1 VRADRSARRGRLTP
15 SGVAKGAFA
24 ALLGLYVAWW
34 VVSIGIVQAED
45 ENPFI
50 AAKVAP
56 DHPRVQISLAMVY
69 FMLQGGR
76 VPDDRRRAALD
87 ALRRAPLADEPYLL
101 AAVNALATG
110 KNAQGEKL
118 LEETRRR
125 NPRERLARLLLLD
138 RYLREN
144 KVKESVVEMKALGNL
159 VTGASSVL
167 TPALARMAQDPVTA
181 AQMVPMLRGQPKL
194 QEAVLENLV
203 GSGAE
208 PAVVL
213 NVAGPAA
220 HSGASEPWKGALL
233 ARLIGRHDLGGAWNL
248 WKSFT
253 GYRDDGAGKGLY
265 DAGFAGLPG
274 PPPFNWELTGAGP
287 GVAERGDH
295 LLQVDYFGRDTG
307 SLASQLL
314 MLKPGRYRLSFRASG
329 NASGEGAR
337 LVWAVAC
344 DPGDARLLELPVT
357 GVATAPK
364 KFSAVFAV
372 PATGCPA
379 QWLRLSGVA
388 GDVES
393 AQQAAISGLTL
404 VPEGGS

>member
-1 VRADRSARRGRLTP
+1 
-15 SGVAKGAFA
+15 
-24 ALLGLYVAWW
+24 LLGLYLAWW
-34 VVSIGIVQAED
+34 VVSIGVVQAEGE

-50 AAKVAP
+50 AARVAP

-76 VPDDRRRAALD
+76 VPEDRRRAALD

-101 AAVNALATG
+101 AAVDALAAG
-110 KNAQGEKL
+110 RNAQGEKL

-144 KVKESVVEMKALGNL
+144 KVRESVGEMKALGNL

-167 TPALARMAQDPVTA
+167 TPALARMAQDPATA
-181 AQMVPMLRGQPKL
+181 AQMVPMLRAQPKL

-203 GSGAE
+203 ASGAE

-220 HSGASEPWKGALL
+220 HSGASESWKAALL
-233 ARLIGRHDLGGAWNL
+233 ARLIGRHDLGGAWDL
-248 WKSFT
+248 WKRFT

-274 PPPFNWELTGAGP
+274 PPPFNWDLSAAGP
-287 GVAERGDH
+287 GVAERGADH

-307 SLASQLL
+307 ILASQLL
-314 MLKPGRYRLSFRASG
+314 MLRPGRYRLSFRASG

-337 LVWAVAC
+337 LVWTMAC
-344 DPGDARLLELPVT
+344 NPGDARLLELPVI

-364 KFSAVFAV
+364 RFSAVFAV
-372 PATGCPA
+372 PASGCPA

-404 VPEGGS
+404 VPEAGS